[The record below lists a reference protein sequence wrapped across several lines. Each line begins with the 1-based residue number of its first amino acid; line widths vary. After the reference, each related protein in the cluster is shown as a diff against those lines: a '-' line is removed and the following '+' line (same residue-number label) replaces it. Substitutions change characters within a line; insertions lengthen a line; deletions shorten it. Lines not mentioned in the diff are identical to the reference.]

1 MRLFV
6 PDEIDQYAHAHTRPR
21 PALFDALRDHT
32 QANVPYPQ
40 MQVGRVEG
48 TLLKLLAGLVSARRI
63 LEIGTYTGYSAL
75 CMAEAL
81 PDDGQLITCDK
92 SEEFTKVARSYF
104 AKSPHGAK
112 IELRLGD
119 AMSTIDQLDDTPFDM
134 AFLDAD
140 KARYPE
146 YYERIVPRLRPGG
159 LLVIDNV
166 LWSGE
171 VLSPE
176 SDDAKGIDA
185 VNELATRD
193 DRVENVLLTVRDGV
207 MLVRKL

>member
-1 MRLFV
+1 MKLFV
-6 PDEIDQYAHAHTRPR
+6 PEDIEQYAHANTRPR
-21 PALFDALRDHT
+21 PALFDELRAHT

-48 TLLKLLAGLVSARRI
+48 TLLKTLAALIGARRI
-63 LEIGTYTGYSAL
+63 LEVGTYTGYSAL

-81 PDDGQLITCDK
+81 PDDGVLITCDR
-92 SEEFTKVARSYF
+92 SEEYTAVARTYF
-104 AKSPHGAK
+104 AKSPHGSK
-112 IELRLGD
+112 IEIRIGD
-119 AMSTIDQLDDTPFDM
+119 ALDTVGQLADTPFDM
-134 AFLDAD
+134 AFVDAD
-140 KARYPE
+140 KARYPAYFE
-146 YYERIVPRLRPGG
+146 AIVPRLRTGG

-171 VLSPE
+171 VLDPQT
-176 SDDAKGIDA
+176 DDARGIVA

-193 DRVENVLLTVRDGV
+193 PRVENVLLTVRDGV